1 MVGLFAAGL
10 ATLTLLYAPQPL
22 LPAFSRE
29 YGLHPANATLA
40 VSVATAGL
48 LLGVI
53 PVTLLSRNHERRT
66 VIVLSL
72 FAATALGALTVVAP
86 NWSVLLVL
94 RGLQGM
100 ALAGVPATATAYAA
114 EVHGVGRAGLMSG
127 LFVAGSTMGGLSGR
141 LVAGVLADLGGWRAG
156 LGGGALLAATATL
169 ATGALLPRIARSC
182 PQRRYVRPAHFA
194 ARARSTSARALSA
207 LWREADSLQLRL
219 CLIAALLMTAFSGT
233 YNVLAFRLIDD
244 PYRLSQGTLGLV
256 FLVYLAGTVAS
267 TVSGRLADRTP
278 RKFLLVTAATLLAA
292 GATLTLAR
300 PLALVVSGLALLTG
314 GFFAAHGVAS
324 GWTGVAA
331 RGHRGTAA
339 ARYTFWYYAG
349 TTLGGPVGG
358 TAFGHGQWTGTA
370 TVVIVLALLAAA
382 VGLTLPRSAVP
393 EAAPAR
399 VRRDR
404 FHGWLLLGPL
414 RGLRTGTA
422 HARTAI
428 SRAGAGAVRAGRGT
442 VRTGAR
448 VARVSS
454 PRARPTTGSP
464 GNGIGGPR
472 TGRRAGPR
480 RPILRLRGAPGETPN
495 RPNAPVV
502 PRCRPRRRDGI
513 SRPHRSHPAANGD
526 PRAYIP
532 QESAHAS
539 HDQP

>member
-1 MVGLFAAGL
+1 MIGLFAAGL

-48 LLGVI
+48 LLGVV
-53 PVTLLSRNHERRT
+53 PVAVLSHNHERRT
-66 VIVLSL
+66 VIILSL
-72 FAATALGALTVVAP
+72 FTATLLGALTVVAP
-86 NWSVLLVL
+86 NWPVLLVL
-94 RGLQGM
+94 RGLQGI
-100 ALAGVPATATAYAA
+100 ALAGVPATATAYAT

-141 LVAGVLADLGGWRAG
+141 LLAGVLADLGGWRAG
-156 LGGGALLAATATL
+156 LGGGALLAAAATL
-169 ATGALLPRIARSC
+169 ATGALLPRIARPS

-219 CLIAALLMTAFSGT
+219 CLIAVLLMTAFSGT
-233 YNVLAFRLIDD
+233 YNVLAFRLTDD

-278 RKFLLVTAATLLAA
+278 RKFLLVTAATLLAT
-292 GATLTLAR
+292 GAALTLTR
-300 PLALVVSGLALLTG
+300 PLALVVAGLALLTG

-339 ARYTFWYYAG
+339 ARYTVWYYAG

-358 TAFGHGQWTGTA
+358 AAFGHGQWTGTA
-370 TVVIVLALLAAA
+370 TVVVVLALLAAA

-393 EAAPAR
+393 EATPDR
-399 VRRDR
+399 VLRDR

-414 RGLRTGTA
+414 HGLRTGTA
-422 HARTAI
+422 HARAAV
-428 SRAGAGAVRAGRGT
+428 SHAGAGAARAGRGA
-442 VRTGAR
+442 VRTGAQVTR
-448 VARVSS
+448 VGSRGT
-454 PRARPTTGSP
+454 RPSTGSP
-464 GNGIGGPR
+464 GNGV
-472 TGRRAGPR
+472 AGPR
-480 RPILRLRGAPGETPN
+480 AGRQAETRRQVLRLRGAPVEAPD
-495 RPNAPVV
+495 RPSAPVV
-502 PRCRPRRRDGI
+502 PLSGPGGRGGI
-513 SRPHRSHPAANGD
+513 SHPHRSHPTASGD
-526 PRAYIP
+526 PQKRNP
-532 QESAHAS
+532 RESAPAS
-539 HDQP
+539 HDRP